1 MLMSG
6 TNRST
11 PGASQLSG
19 VLSST
24 SSGAIAILILV
35 CVLATSQSSSF
46 LSLDNGFNIASQ
58 MVFVLLLALGTTIV
72 LITGGIDLSVG
83 SVMGL
88 TAGVV
93 AYLVSQGL
101 PLGVAMLA
109 AVAVG
114 ALLGL
119 VNGLIIT
126 KLGLPDFIATLAML
140 GVARGLLFLWT
151 EGTPFIGYMS
161 KPYYVIGGLERP
173 FGYLTI
179 PIMVAMVATFAV
191 FAVLK
196 YTAFGRHCYGVGS
209 SSDAARLSG
218 VRVPRIRV
226 LAYVVSGLLAGVAGV
241 LLAGQTTAVAPDL
254 GSGYELQA
262 IAAAI
267 IGGAALSGGRGHALG
282 AVMGTLILAATAN
295 AMNISGVSAVW
306 QPVVVGFVLLLS
318 VILDRLTEKQRGRS
332 AHLPSA
338 PAVAT
343 AH

>member
-1 MLMSG
+1 MSG
-6 TNRST
+6 AERST
-11 PGASQLSG
+11 PAASKLGGLLSN
-19 VLSST
+19 T
-24 SSGAIAILILV
+24 SSGAVAILVLV

-88 TAGVV
+88 SAGVV
-93 AYLVSQGL
+93 AYLVSHGTA
-101 PLGVAMLA
+101 LGVAMLV

-114 ALLGL
+114 ALIGLINGL
-119 VNGLIIT
+119 VIT

-140 GVARGLLFLWT
+140 GVARGMLFLWT
-151 EGTPFIGYMS
+151 EGTPFIGFMS
-161 KPYYVIGGLERP
+161 KPYYVISGLERP
-173 FGYLTI
+173 FGYLTV
-179 PIMVAMVATFAV
+179 PIIVAALATLAV
-191 FAVLK
+191 YAVLK

-209 SSDAARLSG
+209 SIDAARLSG
-218 VRVPRIRV
+218 VSVTRIRV

-267 IGGAALSGGRGHALG
+267 IGGAALAGGRGHAFG

-318 VILDRLTEKQRGRS
+318 VILDRLTQKQRGRS

-338 PAVAT
+338 PAAVT